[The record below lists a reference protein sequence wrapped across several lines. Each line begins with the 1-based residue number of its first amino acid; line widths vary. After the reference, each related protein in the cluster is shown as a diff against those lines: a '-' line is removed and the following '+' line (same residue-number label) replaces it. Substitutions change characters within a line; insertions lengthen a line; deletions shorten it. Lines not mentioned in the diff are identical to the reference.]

1 MYNRL
6 ITTLPPVFFISLQDG
21 RFPVGILIKQNH
33 IVPGYETPEGE
44 SKDKHGVWDFMPEL
58 TKASPYVDS
67 NTFTT
72 GNPMPDST
80 LTLIR
85 MVKVENDLVAL
96 EA

>member
-1 MYNRL
+1 MEPYAGDDYSL
-6 ITTLPPVFFISLQDG
+6 I
-21 RFPVGILIKQNH
+21 
-33 IVPGYETPEGE
+33 
-44 SKDKHGVWDFMPEL
+44 
-58 TKASPYVDS
+58 SPYVDS

-72 GNPMPDST
+72 GNPLPDST